1 MHNYSFCTITT
12 QSHLYKVYALADSLS
27 MNNLPLNVL
36 LVDADLIPIH
46 AHSKIKFILLSEL
59 TSDLSIN
66 IINKYRGNLDK
77 LRWALKSCF
86 LLHLLN
92 NYTKIIYIDNDVF
105 FYNSPLFLFDKL
117 TSSSILLTPHFY
129 EANPSQRQ
137 NWLEANFRVG
147 LFNAGFIGVNI
158 YAMPF
163 LEWWANCC
171 LYNVKKS
178 FWRGLFDD
186 QKYLDLVPVLFND
199 VEILKHPG
207 CNLSGWNYKNYHLS
221 RLVNGDILIDDI
233 YPIVFIHFAE
243 SSCIEFSS
251 VNHCLYPEYKHYILL
266 LKLYYADFSF
276 KRSIFNKRTILTF
289 LYFLKWKLFR
299 LVE

>member
-1 MHNYSFCTITT
+1 MHNSSFCTITT
-12 QSHLYKVYALADSLS
+12 QSHLYKVYALADSLM
-27 MNNLPLNVL
+27 MNNLPLFVLIVDTNQIPTKEHANVEY
-36 LVDADLIPIH
+36 V
-46 AHSKIKFILLSEL
+46 LLSEL
-59 TSDLSIN
+59 TDQLSNN
-66 IINKYRGNLDK
+66 IIKKYRGKLDK

-86 LLHLLN
+86 LLYLLN
-92 NYTKIIYIDNDVF
+92 KHDKIVYIDNDIF

-117 TSSSILLTPHFY
+117 STSSILLTPHFY
-129 EANPSQRQ
+129 EANPSKRQ

-158 YAMPF
+158 YARPF

-171 LYNVKKS
+171 FYNVKKS

-207 CNLSGWNYKNYHLS
+207 CNLAGWNYKNYHFH
-221 RLVNGDILIDDI
+221 RLNTSDILIDEF
-233 YPIVFIHFAE
+233 YPIVFIHFTE
-243 SSCIEFSS
+243 LSCIDFSS
-251 VNHCLYPEYKHYILL
+251 INHCLYPEYKQYNLL
-266 LKLYYADFSF
+266 LTHYAADYSF
-276 KRSIFNKRTILTF
+276 KRSIFNKQTILTF

-299 LVE
+299 LFE

>member
-1 MHNYSFCTITT
+1 MLNSSFCTITT
-12 QSHLYKVYALADSLS
+12 HSHLYKVYALADSLS
-27 MNNLPLNVL
+27 MNSLPLNVL
-36 LVDADLIPIH
+36 LVDADQIPINEQ
-46 AHSKIKFILLSEL
+46 SNIKFILLSEL
-59 TSDLSIN
+59 TTNLTIN
-66 IINKYRGNLDK
+66 IVNKYRNDLDK

-92 NYTKIIYIDNDVF
+92 NYKKVIYIDNDVC
-105 FYNSPLFLFDKL
+105 FYNSALFLFDKL

-129 EANPSQRQ
+129 EANPFHRQ

-158 YAMPF
+158 YATPF

-178 FWRGLFDD
+178 YWRGLFDD
-186 QKYLDLVPVLFND
+186 QKYLDLVPILFND

-207 CNLSGWNYKNYHLS
+207 CNLAGWNYKNYHLH
-221 RLVNGDILIDDI
+221 RLGNGDILINDI
-233 YPIVFIHFAE
+233 YSVVFIHFAE
-243 SSCIEFSS
+243 LSCIEFASG
-251 VNHCLYPEYKHYILL
+251 NHFLHPEFKQYDLL
-266 LKLYYADFSF
+266 LKHYAADFNF
-276 KRSIFNKRTILTF
+276 KRSIFNKRTILTY